1 MKALQ
6 STRARR
12 ARRVRGWHE
21 IVAPSG
27 NGSVH
32 FAVATKTMAMLA
44 ARPKGKRAGM
54 GVEGI
59 QNILGAGIRS
69 TLRVRTIGTLIA
81 IGHKQ
86 INAQIENQL
95 GRRATTKGHGVK
107 RRAEDA

>member
-1 MKALQ
+1 MD
-6 STRARR
+6 
-12 ARRVRGWHE
+12 VE
-21 IVAPSG
+21 VE
-27 NGSVH
+27 
-32 FAVATKTMAMLA
+32 
-44 ARPKGKRAGM
+44 
-54 GVEGI
+54 VEGI

-95 GRRATTKGHGVK
+95 GRRATTKVRGVK